1 MAPDLSNGEKQTVA
15 LDENYA
21 ALCSTVTDLLENVI
35 PQGMFQKALENRK
48 NKTYVCQTMDEIT
61 QALEE
66 KGDGFVEATGKYP
79 GRC

>member
-1 MAPDLSNGEKQTVA
+1 M
-15 LDENYA
+15 
-21 ALCSTVTDLLENVI
+21 TDLLENVI

-66 KGDGFVEATGKYP
+66 KGDGFIEQCGAAT
-79 GRC
+79 RRARTR